1 MAKAKSW
8 THYRNEANKHSLKHK
23 TQKPSFTANLNEN
36 KRIFKKWPFCR
47 DFFCDLI
54 AANLLVSQTK
64 SLGIAPQFYANFS
77 SRGTKSTWVLVT
89 RVKTFYRA

>member
-1 MAKAKSW
+1 MTKAKSW

-23 TQKPSFTANLNEN
+23 TQKPSFIANNLNEN

-47 DFFCDLI
+47 DFLCDLT
-54 AANLLVSQTK
+54 AAMLVSQTK

-77 SRGTKSTWVLVT
+77 SCGTKST
-89 RVKTFYRA
+89 